1 MYVVYGYVE
10 LYLPYCSSLKEKR
23 KIIHGLISRVRKRF
37 NVSTSEVEFHDLWQR
52 SGVGF
57 SAVSHYSP
65 GLELITNSIKETF
78 LNYSPDAEMTLFN
91 YDIISCPYS
100 HYM

>member
-52 SGVGF
+52 HRFVG
-57 SAVSHYSP
+57 
-65 GLELITNSIKETF
+65 
-78 LNYSPDAEMTLFN
+78 AEVPHRLKW
-91 YDIISCPYS
+91 
-100 HYM
+100 